1 MTINRH
7 VSALFRM
14 GDAWLNQKIKGCG
27 ISGSSAYMLLE
38 LSTGDEI
45 SLKELSK
52 RGGVDQA
59 HTTRMVRIL
68 ERAGLVGR
76 APARGDARSCIITIT
91 EKGRNVATITEQAIL
106 EWVAIITDGISPAD
120 IETTN
125 STLTRFYENALA
137 GLFVSRSV

>member
-14 GDAWLNQKIKGCG
+14 GDAWLNQKIKGIG
-27 ISGSSAYMLLE
+27 ISGSSAYMVVE
-38 LSTGDEI
+38 LSTGDGI

-52 RGGVDQA
+52 RVGVDQA

-68 ERAGLVGR
+68 ESAGLVGR
-76 APARGDARSCIITIT
+76 VPAPGDARSCVITIT
-91 EKGRNVATITEQAIL
+91 DKGRNVATIVEQAIL
-106 EWVAIITDGISPAD
+106 EWVALITDAISPAD

-125 STLTRFYENALA
+125 RTLTRFHENALA
-137 GLFVSRSV
+137 GLIESRSV